1 MDIREVV
8 SQLTDLWLE
17 LLPVDEV
24 MQDDDFFNLGGDSIL
39 ALQLT
44 NRIRDLFQVELQIT
58 DVFTTPRVPGLAAC
72 ILEKHQRPAQVA
84 RLASTVERRVA
95 GPAVG
100 PRKEIGPPPDRPLSF
115 SIYFFSADGSA
126 TTSNKYDLFRECT
139 QFADR

>member
-1 MDIREVV
+1 MSTSNALDIREVV

-24 MQDDDFFNLGGDSIL
+24 MQDDDFFNLDGDSVL

-58 DVFTTPRVPGLAAC
+58 DVFTTPRVPGLAAS

-84 RLASTVERRVA
+84 RLAPTVEKGSLAVLSSLA
-95 GPAVG
+95 G
-100 PRKEIGPPPDRPLSF
+100 RLDRPL
-115 SIYFFSADGSA
+115 IA
-126 TTSNKYDLFRECT
+126 R
-139 QFADR
+139 